1 MAEPALHPISVVGL
15 VGGAS
20 FGDEARAA
28 IADATVLV
36 GSQRQLALV
45 ESGAHATRVVL
56 EGALGALFDCIDDQ
70 RRSGASVCV
79 LASGDPGFFGIV
91 RALRGR
97 FGGAAL
103 CVHPAPSSI
112 ALAFARVA
120 RSWDDAVIVSAHGRP
135 IGQAVDIA
143 RRHEKV
149 AVLTSPEHPPEAIG
163 AALLHG
169 GCAARHVT
177 VVSRIGEPGEVTV
190 EGDLSMLAAGTFDP
204 LSVVILEAQ
213 HPEATDRGP
222 GVAWGLDS
230 SRFAHRAGMITKAEV
245 RAVVLGKLALPRT
258 GVLWDVGAGSGSVG
272 IEAARLCPDLRVIA
286 IERDAA
292 STERIGLNASEH
304 GVDIEVIHGDAP
316 EALEALPDPD
326 RVFVGGGGLPTLE
339 TVLERLRPDGTVVAT
354 YAVLDRAVHAWH
366 ALGSVIQIG
375 ISRGIAAGELGVRL
389 SAENPVFVCWGPVAA
404 G

>member
-1 MAEPALHPISVVGL
+1 MAEPATHPISVVGL
-15 VGGAS
+15 VGGTS

-28 IADATVLV
+28 IGDATVLI

-45 ESGAHATRVVL
+45 KSGAHATRVVL
-56 EGALGALFDCIDDQ
+56 QGALGALFDCIDDH

-91 RALRGR
+91 RALRQR

-103 CVHPAPSSI
+103 RVHPAPSSI

-163 AALLHG
+163 AALLHAA
-169 GCAARHVT
+169 CAARHVT

-204 LSVVILEAQ
+204 LSVVILETE
-213 HPEATDRGP
+213 HPDATDRGP

-272 IEAARLCPDLRVIA
+272 IEAAGLCPDLRVIA

-292 STERIGLNASEH
+292 SAERIGINASEH

-316 EALEALPDPD
+316 DALAALPDPD
-326 RVFVGGGGLPTLE
+326 RVFVGGGGLLTLE

-354 YAVLDRAVHAWH
+354 YAVLDRAVQAWH

-375 ISRGIAAGELGVRL
+375 ISRGIATGELGVRL
-389 SAENPVFVCWGPVAA
+389 SAENPVFVCWGPAA
-404 G
+404 AH